1 MKYLALGL
9 LALAMSAPCL
19 MAATAAELETNS
31 TIDSVVVFPSGA
43 EVHRNAKVSL
53 PAGDTTIVFPDLPA
67 KTVPGSIRVEG
78 AADGTLRIGS
88 VDQRRLYVP
97 QSGSGN
103 EASERKRLEKE
114 IEELKDKRQMVQ
126 ARIDTANTQQVLL
139 QNLANLPNVS
149 PGRDG
154 SAGPA
159 PDWGQ
164 LVRLIGN
171 EMGEIQETLLE
182 ATVDLR
188 DLDRKI
194 EDLEKTLSELAPKR
208 IERTQV
214 KVFVSSDSAL
224 EADLTIKYQV
234 RSASWRPFYE
244 ARLKT
249 AADDAKSK
257 LQLVR
262 RATIQQRSGEP
273 WKNVAIKLSTTRPT
287 SGSTAPELRPMVVDI
302 MKPRPA
308 PSPSAGAQG
317 PLGGIMSMNSAEEAP
332 AAERDRYRGKLAT
345 ARRADVKPVMATVE
359 SAPFQAVFVVPGR
372 ADIDTTGETKNLMI
386 SEADFEVSLS
396 VKAVPKK
403 QPTAYLYATLERTGD
418 TPLLP
423 GPVALF
429 RDGTFVG
436 KGRLPLIAGERYE
449 LGFGA
454 DDLVRVKYAILQ
466 EKRGE
471 TGLISTTRTDDR
483 NYKLTVTNLHKQ
495 KIDVT
500 LLDQMPV
507 ARDEQ
512 VQVQL
517 TGRSRP
523 TKQDVDDKRGL
534 LAWEFELKPKEEK
547 VIDFGYVVKW
557 PADKQIIYRSR

>member
-1 MKYLALGL
+1 MNYLALGA
-9 LALAMSAPCL
+9 LALALSAPTL
-19 MAATAAELETNS
+19 MVAAAAELETTS
-31 TIDSVVVFPSGA
+31 TIDNVVVFPSGA
-43 EVHRNAKVSL
+43 EVNRTTKVSL
-53 PAGDTTIVFPDLPA
+53 PAGETTIVFPDLPA
-67 KTVPGSIRVEG
+67 QTVAGSIRVEG
-78 AADGTLRIGS
+78 DATGTLRIGS
-88 VDQRRLYVP
+88 VDQRRLFVP
-97 QSGSGN
+97 QSGAGDDVSG
-103 EASERKRLEKE
+103 RKRVEKE
-114 IEELKDKRQMVQ
+114 IEGLKDKRQMVHSRIET
-126 ARIDTANTQQVLL
+126 ARTQQMLL

-154 SAGPA
+154 NSGQG
-159 PDWGQ
+159 PDWAQ
-164 LVRLIGN
+164 IVSLIGN
-171 EMGEIQETLLE
+171 EMGEIQETIHE
-182 ATVDLR
+182 AEIEIR

-194 EDLEKTLSELAPKR
+194 EDLEKKLSELAPKR
-208 IERTQV
+208 SERTQV
-214 KVFVSSDSAL
+214 KVFVSTDAAL
-224 EADLTIKYQV
+224 EADLNIKYQV
-234 RSASWRPFYE
+234 RSASWTPSYE

-249 AADDAKSK
+249 EAADAKSK

-287 SGSTAPELRPMVVDI
+287 SGSTAPQLRPMVVDI

-308 PSPSAGAQG
+308 PSPAA
-317 PLGGIMSMNSAEEAP
+317 GGIMSMNSASEAP
-332 AAERDRYRGKLAT
+332 AQELNKNPRNRSRKAASP
-345 ARRADVKPVMATVE
+345 RRSAAKPVMATVE
-359 SAPFQAVFVVPGR
+359 SAPFQAIFAVPGR
-372 ADIDTTGETKNLMI
+372 ADIDSTGEAKNLMI
-386 SEADFEVSLS
+386 SEADFDVLLS
-396 VKAVPKK
+396 VKAVPKR
-403 QPTAYLYATLERTGD
+403 QPTAYLYARLERTGE

-454 DDLVRVKYAILQ
+454 DDLVRVKHAIVQ

-483 NYKLTVTNLHKQ
+483 NYKLTITNLHQQ

-500 LLDQMPV
+500 VLDQMPV

-512 VQVQL
+512 IQVAL

-523 TKQDVDDKRGL
+523 TKKDVDDKRGL

-557 PADKQIIYRSR
+557 PSDKEIIYRSQ

>member
-1 MKYLALGL
+1 MNYLALGA
-9 LALAMSAPCL
+9 LALALSAPTL
-19 MAATAAELETNS
+19 MVAAAAELETTS
-31 TIDSVVVFPSGA
+31 TIDNVVVFPSGA
-43 EVHRNAKVSL
+43 EVNRTAKVSL
-53 PAGDTTIVFPDLPA
+53 PAGETTIVFPDLPA
-67 KTVPGSIRVEG
+67 QTVAGSIRVEG
-78 AADGTLRIGS
+78 DATGTLRIGS
-88 VDQRRLYVP
+88 VDQRRLFVP
-97 QSGSGN
+97 QSGAGDDV
-103 EASERKRLEKE
+103 SERKRVEKE
-114 IEELKDKRQMVQ
+114 IEGLKDKRQMVHG
-126 ARIDTANTQQVLL
+126 RIETAKTQQILL
-139 QNLANLPNVS
+139 QNLANLPSVS

-154 SAGPA
+154 NSGQG

-164 LVRLIGN
+164 IVSLIGN
-171 EMGEIQETLLE
+171 EMGEIQETIHE
-182 ATVDLR
+182 AEIEIR

-194 EDLEKTLSELAPKR
+194 EDLEKKLSELAPKR

-214 KVFVSSDSAL
+214 KVFVRNDAAL
-224 EADLTIKYQV
+224 EADLNIKYQV
-234 RSASWRPFYE
+234 RSASWTPSYE

-249 AADDAKSK
+249 EAADAKSK

-287 SGSTAPELRPMVVDI
+287 SGSTAPQLRPMIVDI
-302 MKPRPA
+302 MKPQPV
-308 PSPSAGAQG
+308 PSPAA
-317 PLGGIMSMNSAEEAP
+317 GGIMSMNSASEAP
-332 AAERDRYRGKLAT
+332 AQERNKNLRNRSRKAAT
-345 ARRADVKPVMATVE
+345 PRRSAAKPVMATVE
-359 SAPFQAVFVVPGR
+359 AAPFQAIFVVPGR
-372 ADIDTTGETKNLMI
+372 ADIDSTGEAKNLMI
-386 SEADFEVSLS
+386 SEADFDVLLS
-396 VKAVPKK
+396 VKAVPKR
-403 QPTAYLYATLERTGD
+403 QPTAYLYARLERAGE

-436 KGRLPLIAGERYE
+436 KGRLPLIAGERHE

-454 DDLVRVKYAILQ
+454 DDLVRVKHAIVQ

-483 NYKLTVTNLHKQ
+483 NYKLTITNLHQQ

-500 LLDQMPV
+500 VLDQMPV

-512 VQVQL
+512 IQVAL

-523 TKQDVDDKRGL
+523 TKKDVDDKRGL

-557 PADKQIIYRSR
+557 PSDKEIIYRSQ

>member
-9 LALAMSAPCL
+9 LALAMSVPCL
-19 MAATAAELETNS
+19 TAAAAAELETNS
-31 TIDSVVVFPSGA
+31 TIDNVVVFPSGA
-43 EVHRNAKVSL
+43 EVHRNARVSL
-53 PAGDTTIVFPDLPA
+53 AAGETTIVFPDLPA
-67 KTVPGSIRVEG
+67 QTVPGSIRVEG

-97 QSGSGN
+97 QSGSGTA
-103 EASERKRLEKE
+103 ASERKRLEKE

-126 ARIDTANTQQVLL
+126 GRIDTANTQQVLL
-139 QNLANLPNVS
+139 QNLANLPNV
-149 PGRDG
+149 PTGREG
-154 SAGPA
+154 NAGPA

-182 ATVDLR
+182 AKVDLR

-194 EDLEKTLSELAPKR
+194 EDLEKTLSQLAPKR

-214 KVFVSSDSAL
+214 KVFVSTDSAV
-224 EADLTIKYQV
+224 EADLTLKYQV
-234 RSASWRPFYE
+234 RRASWRPFYE
-244 ARLKT
+244 ARLNT
-249 AADDAKSK
+249 EAENAKSK

-262 RATIQQRSGEP
+262 RATIQQRTGEP

-302 MKPRPA
+302 MKPRPE
-308 PSPSAGAQG
+308 PTAGAQA
-317 PLGGIMSMNSAEEAP
+317 PLGGILSMDSASEAP
-332 AAERDRYRGKLAT
+332 AAERRRYRGKVAT
-345 ARRADVKPVMATVE
+345 ATRAAVKPVMATVE
-359 SAPFQAVFVVPGR
+359 AAPFQAVYVVPGR
-372 ADIDTTGETKNLMI
+372 ADIESTGEEKNLMI
-386 SEADFEVSLS
+386 SEGDFEVALS

-403 QPTAYLYATLERTGD
+403 QPTAYLYATLDRTGD

-436 KGRLPLIAGERYE
+436 KGRLPLLAGERYE

-454 DDLVRVKYAILQ
+454 DDLVRVKHAIVQ

-483 NYKLTVTNLHKQ
+483 NYKLTVTNLHQQ
-495 KIDVT
+495 KINVT

-512 VQVQL
+512 VQVEL
-517 TGRSRP
+517 TGRTRP
-523 TKQDVDDKRGL
+523 TKRDVDDKRGL

-557 PADKQIIYRSR
+557 PSDKQIVYRTR

>member
-1 MKYLALGL
+1 MKYFALGA
-9 LALAMSAPCL
+9 LALAMSAPPL
-19 MAATAAELETNS
+19 MAAAAAELETTS
-31 TIDSVVVFPSGA
+31 TIDNVVVFPSGA
-43 EVHRNAKVSL
+43 EVNRTAKVSL
-53 PAGDTTIVFPDLPA
+53 PAGETTIVFPDLPA
-67 KTVPGSIRVEG
+67 QTVAGSIRVEG
-78 AADGTLRIGS
+78 EADGTLRIGS
-88 VDQRRLYVP
+88 VDQRRLFVP

-103 EASERKRLEKE
+103 KVSERKRLEKE
-114 IEELKDKRQMVQ
+114 IEGLKDKRKMIDG
-126 ARIDTANTQQVLL
+126 RIETVKTQQMLL

-154 SAGPA
+154 NAGPG

-164 LVRLIGN
+164 IVSLIGN
-171 EMGEIQETLLE
+171 EMGEIQETLHE
-182 ATVDLR
+182 SEIEIR
-188 DLDRKI
+188 DLNRKI
-194 EDLEKTLSELAPKR
+194 EDLEKKLSELAPKR

-214 KVFVSSDSAL
+214 KVFVSTDAAL
-224 EADLTIKYQV
+224 EADLKIKYQV
-234 RSASWRPFYE
+234 RSASWSPSYE

-249 AADDAKSK
+249 EAADAKSK

-273 WKNVAIKLSTTRPT
+273 WKNVAIKLSTTRPA

-302 MKPRPA
+302 MKPRPEPA
-308 PSPSAGAQG
+308 PGV
-317 PLGGIMSMNSAEEAP
+317 GGVMSMDSASEAP
-332 AAERDRYRGKLAT
+332 AQERSKYLRSRNNMVAK
-345 ARRADVKPVMATVE
+345 ARRSAAKPVMATVE
-359 SAPFQAVFVVPGR
+359 TAPFQAIFAVPGL
-372 ADIDTTGETKNLMI
+372 ADIDSTGEAKNLMI
-386 SEADFEVSLS
+386 SEADFDVSLS

-403 QPTAYLYATLERTGD
+403 QPTAYLYATLERTSE

-454 DDLVRVKYAILQ
+454 DDLVRVKHAIVQ

-483 NYKLTVTNLHKQ
+483 NYKLTITNLHQQ

-500 LLDQMPV
+500 VLDQMPV

-512 VQVQL
+512 IQVAL

-523 TKQDVDDKRGL
+523 TKRDVDDKRGL

-547 VIDFGYVVKW
+547 IIDFGYVVKW
-557 PADKQIIYRSR
+557 PADKQIIYRAQ